1 MTLEQLYLSDNSL
14 WAKNFDMFSVALI
27 NCREKELSKEEV
39 WKDTI
44 ITEED
49 GVRRIRLQ
57 FKLR

>member
-1 MTLEQLYLSDNSL
+1 
-14 WAKNFDMFSVALI
+14 MFSVALI